1 VKLNQCGSPLIISL
15 YCPLSGD
22 KERKIKLVREVARL
36 KLQVINSPFNEEQVK
51 LLNELLPKL
60 TGDQRIWLNGYL
72 SAPQAT
78 IDAIV
83 EEATSTVKTIT
94 QTVTILYGS
103 QTGNSQGLAE
113 KYASALKNN
122 DVDVTIS
129 SLTKF
134 KPNNLKKVTN
144 LLLIISTHGEGDPP
158 DQAIQFYEFLHS
170 KRAPKLENLHY
181 SVLALGDSSYE
192 FFCKTGKDFDKQF
205 AKLGAIR
212 IVPRTDCDVDYD
224 DAATQWFSAVQ
235 QKLLQQNN
243 LAVTSSTQ
251 NPIAQGDSTYSRKNP
266 FYAEVLE
273 SINLNGRGSNK
284 ETHHIELSI
293 EGSNFHFEPGDSVGI
308 LPENDDKL
316 VDALLTALQFNA
328 QTEVNV
334 FEESL
339 PLKNALQKRLEITVL
354 SKPLLQKIASYT
366 EHKDFTKLLE
376 DANAWKDYAKGR
388 DLLDVVEDFAPFT
401 WDAQQFVDLLR
412 KIPARLYSIASSQK
426 ANNDEVHLTIGKVSY
441 ETNGR
446 QRLGVCSGS
455 VAERIQI
462 GDTLPIYV
470 HKNPNFRLPEH
481 EDTPIIMIGA
491 GTGVAPYRAFLEER
505 EELGIEGKAWLIFG
519 DQHFVTDFLYQTDWQ
534 RWLASGTL
542 TQMHVAFSRDTD
554 KKIYVQHKI
563 EENAASFYEWLEQG
577 AVIYVCGD
585 EKSMAADV
593 DAIIHRVIEQ
603 QGQKTPEEAKAFV
616 NELKQQNRY
625 QRDVY

>member
-1 VKLNQCGSPLIISL
+1 M
-15 YCPLSGD
+15 
-22 KERKIKLVREVARL
+22 

-60 TGDQRIWLNGYL
+60 TIEQKIWLNGYL

-78 IDAIV
+78 LEALVEDALPAV
-83 EEATSTVKTIT
+83 EPITKTM
-94 QTVTILYGS
+94 TILYGS

-113 KYASALKNN
+113 KYASALKAQN
-122 DVDVTIS
+122 VDVTIS
-129 SLTKF
+129 SLGKF
-134 KPNNLKKVTN
+134 KATNLKKITN
-144 LLLIISTHGEGDPP
+144 LLLIVSTHGEGDPP

-170 KRAPKLENLHY
+170 KRAPKLEHLHY

-192 FFCKTGKDFDKQF
+192 FFCKTGKDFDEQF
-205 AKLGAIR
+205 AKLGAKR

-224 DAATQWFSAVQ
+224 DAAAQWF
-235 QKLLQQNN
+235 
-243 LAVTSSTQ
+243 LAVEKEFLQLTTAVTATQ
-251 NPIAQGDSTYSRKNP
+251 TKENQGLGDSTYSRKNP

-273 SINLNGRGSNK
+273 NINLNGRGSNK
-284 ETHHIELSI
+284 ETRHLELSI
-293 EGSNFHFEPGDSVGI
+293 EGANFHFEPGDSIGI
-308 LPENDDKL
+308 QPENDEQL
-316 VDALLTALQFNA
+316 VSALLTALEFNPE
-328 QTEVNV
+328 TEVTV
-334 FEESL
+334 LDEAITI
-339 PLKNALQKRLEITVL
+339 KQALQKKLEITVL
-354 SKPLLQKIASYT
+354 SKPLLEKVSAYT
-366 EHKDFTKLLE
+366 KHPEFLKLLE
-376 DANAWKDYAKGR
+376 EPNAWKDYAEGR

-401 WDAQQFVDLLR
+401 WSAQQFVEMLR

-426 ANNDEVHLTIGKVSY
+426 ANSEEVHLTISKVSY

-455 VAERIQI
+455 ISERIQP

-470 HKNPNFRLPEH
+470 HKNPNFRLPEN

-542 TQMHVAFSRDTD
+542 SQMHVAFSRDTE
-554 KKIYVQHKI
+554 KKVYVQHKLQ
-563 EENAASFYEWLEQG
+563 EHAASFYEWLQQG

-585 EKSMAADV
+585 KKSMAADV
-593 DAIIHRVIEQ
+593 DATIHQIIEQ
-603 QGQKTPEEAKAFV
+603 QGQKTPEEAKSFV
-616 NELKQQNRY
+616 KELKQQKRY

>member
-1 VKLNQCGSPLIISL
+1 M
-15 YCPLSGD
+15 
-22 KERKIKLVREVARL
+22 

-60 TGDQRIWLNGYL
+60 TIEQKIWLNGYL
-72 SAPQAT
+72 SAPQETLEALVE
-78 IDAIV
+78 DALPAV
-83 EEATSTVKTIT
+83 EPITKTM
-94 QTVTILYGS
+94 TILYGS

-113 KYASALKNN
+113 KYASALKAQN
-122 DVDVTIS
+122 VDVTIS
-129 SLTKF
+129 SLGKF
-134 KPNNLKKVTN
+134 KATNLKKITN
-144 LLLIISTHGEGDPP
+144 LLLIVSTHGEGDPP

-170 KRAPKLENLHY
+170 KRAPKLEHLHY

-192 FFCKTGKDFDKQF
+192 FFCKTGKDFDEQF
-205 AKLGAIR
+205 AKLGAKR

-224 DAATQWFSAVQ
+224 DAAAQWF
-235 QKLLQQNN
+235 
-243 LAVTSSTQ
+243 LAVEKEFLQLTTAVTATQ
-251 NPIAQGDSTYSRKNP
+251 TKENQGLGDSTYSRKNP

-273 SINLNGRGSNK
+273 NINLNGRGSNK
-284 ETHHIELSI
+284 ETRHLELSI
-293 EGSNFHFEPGDSVGI
+293 EGANFHFEPGDSIGI
-308 LPENDDKL
+308 QPENDEQL
-316 VDALLTALQFNA
+316 VSALLTALEFNPE
-328 QTEVNV
+328 TEVTV
-334 FEESL
+334 LDEAITI
-339 PLKNALQKRLEITVL
+339 KQALQKKLEITVL
-354 SKPLLQKIASYT
+354 SKPLLEKVSAYT
-366 EHKDFTKLLE
+366 KHPEFLKLLE
-376 DANAWKDYAKGR
+376 EPNAWKDYAEGR

-401 WDAQQFVDLLR
+401 WSAQQFVEMLR

-426 ANNDEVHLTIGKVSY
+426 ANSEEVHLTISKVSY

-455 VAERIQI
+455 ISERIQP

-470 HKNPNFRLPEH
+470 HKNPNFRLPEN

-542 TQMHVAFSRDTD
+542 SQMHVAFSRDTE
-554 KKIYVQHKI
+554 KKVYVQHKLQ
-563 EENAASFYEWLEQG
+563 EHAASFYEWLQQG

-585 EKSMAADV
+585 KKSMAADV
-593 DAIIHRVIEQ
+593 DATIHQIIEQ
-603 QGQKTPEEAKAFV
+603 QGQKTPEEAKSFV
-616 NELKQQNRY
+616 KELKQQKRY

>member
-1 VKLNQCGSPLIISL
+1 MRWQ
-15 YCPLSGD
+15 D
-22 KERKIKLVREVARL
+22 L

-60 TGDQRIWLNGYL
+60 TGEQRIWLNGYL
-72 SAPQAT
+72 SAPLAT
-78 IDAIV
+78 INTIA
-83 EEATSTVKTIT
+83 EEVTSTVTPIT
-94 QTVTILYGS
+94 KTVTILYGS

-113 KYASALKNN
+113 KYASALKSN
-122 DVDVTIS
+122 DVDVTVS
-129 SLTKF
+129 SLAKF
-134 KPNNLKKVTN
+134 KPNNLKKLTN
-144 LLLIISTHGEGDPP
+144 LLLIVSTHGEGDPP

-192 FFCKTGKDFDKQF
+192 FFCKTGKDFDEQF
-205 AKLGAIR
+205 AKLGATR
-212 IVPRTDCDVDYD
+212 IVSRTDCDVDYD
-224 DAATQWFSAVQ
+224 DAAAQWFTAVQ
-235 QKLLQQNN
+235 KELLQQADVAAT
-243 LAVTSSTQ
+243 LETTDQTV
-251 NPIAQGDSTYSRKNP
+251 QGDSTYSRKNP

-284 ETHHIELSI
+284 ETRHVELSI
-293 EGSNFHFEPGDSVGI
+293 EGTNFYFKPGDSIGI
-308 LPENDDKL
+308 LPENDEKL
-316 VDALLTALQFNA
+316 VDALLTALQFDP
-328 QTEVNV
+328 QTEVSV
-334 FEESL
+334 FDEKVSIREV
-339 PLKNALQKRLEITVL
+339 LQKKLEITVL
-354 SKPLLQKIASYT
+354 SKPLLQKIGAYT
-366 EHKDFTKLLE
+366 VHKEFTKLVE

-388 DLLDVVEDFAPFT
+388 DLLDVAEDFAPFS
-401 WDAQQFVDLLR
+401 WNAQQFVELLR

-426 ANNDEVHLTIGKVSY
+426 ANNEEVHLTIGKVSY

-470 HKNPNFRLPEH
+470 HTNPNFRLPEQQ
-481 EDTPIIMIGA
+481 DTPLIMIGA

-542 TQMHVAFSRDTD
+542 TQMDVAFSRDTD

-563 EENAASFYEWLEQG
+563 EENAATFYEWLEQG

-585 EKSMAADV
+585 EKAMAADV
-593 DAIIHRVIEQ
+593 DATIHRLIEQ
-603 QGQKTPEEAKAFV
+603 QGKKTPEEAKAFV